1 MVQIYEH
8 VYVSNVSD
16 NSKKLL
22 IGFIP
27 VISDILSEFTS
38 LQYFN
43 TYVRTPKP
51 SSQLKKRKK
60 TADFKKLSVRYVLA

>member
-38 LQYFN
+38 LQYVN

-51 SSQLKKRKK
+51 
-60 TADFKKLSVRYVLA
+60 